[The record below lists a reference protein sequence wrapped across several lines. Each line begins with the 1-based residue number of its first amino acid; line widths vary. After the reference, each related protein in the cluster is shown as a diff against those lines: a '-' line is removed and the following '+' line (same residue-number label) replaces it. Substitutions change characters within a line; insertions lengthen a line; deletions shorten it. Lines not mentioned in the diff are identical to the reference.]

1 VKKRAF
7 VTTLLTLVSGFG
19 ILVVLGKPMIPTSVE
34 AMAEGKGITEQVVFL
49 YYSDLEAA
57 ANFYGN
63 IMGFRETYSL
73 DWVKIY
79 ETTQG
84 ASIGIVD
91 EKKGFLEAAK
101 DKPVMLSWVTDDV
114 DGWYRYVKGK
124 GVEIQTE
131 PKDTEETGIRSFIFS
146 DPGGYTL
153 EFFAWT
159 R

>member
-1 VKKRAF
+1 MYKPA
-7 VTTLLTLVSGFG
+7 LLSLALIVGGYGLS
-19 ILVVLGKPMIPTSVE
+19 
-34 AMAEGKGITEQVVFL
+34 MAEERSITEQVVFL
-49 YYSDLEAA
+49 YYADLEEAA
-57 ANFYGN
+57 HFYESV
-63 IMGFRETYSL
+63 MGFKKTYSL

-79 ETTQG
+79 ETNQG

-91 EKKGFLEAAK
+91 ETKGFLKEAK

-114 DGWYRYVKGK
+114 DVWYRYLKEK
-124 GVEIQTE
+124 GVTIKTE
-131 PKDTEETGIRSFIFS
+131 PSDNQETGIRAFIFS